1 MAEERLGVQNRP
13 GRLSIW
19 FREIRPPFL
28 TASAVP
34 ILLGT
39 CLACSRED
47 VWNWGIF
54 LLAMPGG
61 VFLHIGTNVINDY
74 FDHKS
79 GTDDVNFEFVRPY
92 GGGSRMIQ
100 LRLMSPREV
109 LLESIVAF
117 AAAIVV
123 GAALLFIVGVPVLY
137 FGLVG
142 ILSGVFYTI
151 WLVRVGMGEV
161 FVGLNFG
168 VLMTVG
174 AYYVQT
180 GTIFSA
186 EVIVASIPIALLI
199 ALVLFINQFQNYE
212 ADKATEKR
220 HLVVRLGRARSARLF
235 VIMLVATYL
244 SLAVGVAAFGVSAFT
259 LLALLTIPLA
269 WKAARTCRR
278 FYDDYLRL
286 TPANQSAI
294 MVHMLAGILMTIG
307 YAVQRAVA

>member
-1 MAEERLGVQNRP
+1 ML
-13 GRLSIW
+13 GRLKSYII
-19 FREIRPPFL
+19 EVRPFFL
-28 TASAVP
+28 TASFIPV
-34 ILLGT
+34 ILGSIIAWSVT
-39 CLACSRED
+39 GEF
-47 VWNWGIF
+47 NWFYFILTLIAGLMIHASINIF
-54 LLAMPGG
+54 
-61 VFLHIGTNVINDY
+61 NDY

-123 GAALLFIVGVPVLY
+123 GAALLFIVGVPALY

-142 ILSGVFYTI
+142 ILSAVFYTI

-212 ADKATEKR
+212 ADKATGKR

-244 SLAVGVAAFGVSAFT
+244 SLAVGVAAFGVSPFT

-269 WKAARTCRR
+269 WKAA
-278 FYDDYLRL
+278 
-286 TPANQSAI
+286 A
-294 MVHMLAGILMTIG
+294 
-307 YAVQRAVA
+307 